1 MRSLT
6 LIGILLTALGW
17 FMLFQ
22 GLTYSCQRSVLKLGT
37 SSLGSRRTAVPAWL
51 GGLAL
56 VGGLVWPGGRPT
68 GTWPVTPNER
78 MQLSGRPQLMRGV
91 LGGTHQHSAVP
102 LGRVG
107 WI

>member
-1 MRSLT
+1 MRPLT
-6 LIGILLTALGW
+6 LIGILLTGLGG
-17 FMLFQ
+17 FILFR
-22 GLTYSCQRSVLKLGT
+22 GLTYSSQRSVLKLGDFEAARGEAL
-37 SSLGSRRTAVPAWL
+37 SRLGSGVSRSLVAWF
-51 GGLAL
+51 GL
-56 VGGLVWPGGRPT
+56 GGRPT